1 MMTRWLML
9 GLLILLGGVVATAQ
23 DDVPLFS
30 SEEDF
35 YVDAAVSSTSPYAG
49 EAITYTFR
57 FFDGSSRRAIETLPE
72 FEGFWHGTTTTH
84 SRAEIIGE
92 RQYILT
98 TVEIVLY
105 PLEAGDIPIE
115 PTTVL
120 ITDEPGQPP
129 QRLQTF
135 GFVINVR
142 SLPENPP
149 IGFDGAV
156 GQFDIAVFLTPDTLT
171 AGEPD
176 TYQMRILGSGNL
188 EQLLPPTPPVP
199 DDWHI
204 IEQPATTQQTSVVS
218 ERIFEWVVIPSQA
231 GAQTV
236 RALVFSFFDPRT
248 GTYRSVASD
257 PIIVEV
263 LPNPN
268 PGELLPI
275 ENTASSAPAIR
286 TELRPISSVDNES
299 RNLSAAFWLLW
310 LITPAIALIAWR
322 TQVRAAR
329 RTQQQ
334 ALVRQSQALRTAQT
348 RLQVAIKQRETD
360 ATYKSIEEAV
370 VGYCTD
376 RLNISDVHITQIQ
389 PYLAQQGISNALSA
403 KLQMCIDQI
412 EMGRYAPVQTID
424 TTILIKQTADILAA
438 IDKAWNTQ

>member
-1 MMTRWLML
+1 MMTRWLLLSLLLML
-9 GLLILLGGVVATAQ
+9 SGIVTVAQ

-30 SEEDF
+30 PEEDF
-35 YVDAAVSSTSPYAG
+35 YVDATVSSTTPYVG

-72 FEGFWHGTTTTH
+72 FEGFWHGTPTTN
-84 SRAEIIGE
+84 SRAEIVGE

-98 TVEIVLY
+98 TFEIVLY
-105 PLEAGDIPIE
+105 PLDSGDIPIE

-135 GFVINVR
+135 GFVINVQP
-142 SLPENPP
+142 LPENPP

-156 GQFDIAVFLTPDTLT
+156 GQFDMSVFLTVDTLT
-171 AGEPD
+171 AGEPA
-176 TYQMRILGSGNL
+176 TFQMRILGSGNL
-188 EQLLPPTPPVP
+188 EQLRPPIPPVP
-199 DDWHI
+199 DDWHV
-204 IEQPATTQQTSVVS
+204 IEQPTTTQQTSVVT
-218 ERIFEWVVIPSQA
+218 ERIFEWVVIPGHA

-286 TELRPISSVDNES
+286 TELRPISRVDNES
-299 RNLSAAFWLLW
+299 SNLSAIFWLLW
-310 LITPAIALIAWR
+310 LITPAIAFVVWR
-322 TQVRAAR
+322 TQIRAAR

-334 ALVRQSQALRTAQT
+334 ALVRQSQALRTAQS
-348 RLQVAIKQRETD
+348 RLQEAIQQREID
-360 ATYKSIEEAV
+360 AMYKAIDQAV

-376 RLNISDVHITQIQ
+376 RLNKSDVQITQIQ
-389 PYLAQQGISNALSA
+389 AHLAQQGIANSLIS

-412 EMGRYAPVQTID
+412 EMGRYAPVQAMDIKA
-424 TTILIKQTADILAA
+424 LIKQTADILSA
-438 IDKAWNTQ
+438 IDKAWNAQ